1 MNKDLII
8 KGEEISLRFMKKEDT
23 ELIVS
28 WRNKEFVRKNF
39 IFQKPFTI
47 EGHLSW
53 FKDMIQ
59 TGKAVQFI
67 IMENTLQKE
76 IGSVY
81 FRDISMEHHKAEY
94 GIFIGEEDALGC
106 GYGTEAAKLAIK
118 YGFDELKLHKIF
130 LRVLEEN
137 KKAIKSYENAGFIR
151 EAFLKDDVYIQ
162 GSYRNIILM
171 AVLET
176 EKI

>member
-106 GYGTEAAKLAIK
+106 GYGTEAAKLDIK

-171 AVLET
+171 AVLES

>member
-1 MNKDLII
+1 
-8 KGEEISLRFMKKEDT
+8 
-23 ELIVS
+23 
-28 WRNKEFVRKNF
+28 
-39 IFQKPFTI
+39 
-47 EGHLSW
+47 
-53 FKDMIQ
+53 
-59 TGKAVQFI
+59 
-67 IMENTLQKE
+67 MENTLQKE

-171 AVLET
+171 AVLES